1 MVRISKQ
8 AERRSKCPHRPRPP
22 APKTGPKK
30 DKLDQGYKQHM
41 NVVEDAQLAQK
52 IFIPKNIG

>member
-22 APKTGPKK
+22 AVKTGPKK
-30 DKLDQGYKQHM
+30 DKLAAGYKPHA
-41 NVVEDAQLAQK
+41 NAVEDAQLAKK
-52 IFIPKNIG
+52 IFIPKKIG

>member
-1 MVRISKQ
+1 
-8 AERRSKCPHRPRPP
+8 
-22 APKTGPKK
+22 
-30 DKLDQGYKQHM
+30 LDQGYKQHM